1 MRLGERLRRGYSLVM
16 NRLRAP
22 ERTWEAVE
30 SYFNEWLIPSDPILD
45 AAMKAIDA
53 AGLPTI
59 SVAPNEGKLLWL
71 LARMQGARNILEIG
85 TLGGYSTIWL
95 ARALAPGGR
104 IITLEFNP
112 KHAAIARENIARAGF
127 AEMVEV
133 RVGAALDSLPIVAGE
148 GRGPFDLVFID
159 ADKKNNWE
167 YFEWAVKLSR
177 RGSVILVDNVVR
189 DGAVVDASS
198 TDPDIRGIRRFTEM
212 LAKEKR
218 VSATALQTVGSR
230 GYDGFAIALVTSE
243 P

>member
-1 MRLGERLRRGYSLVM
+1 MRVERYSFVM
-16 NRLRAP
+16 NRLMAP
-22 ERTWEAVE
+22 ERQWNAVE
-30 SYFNEWLIPSDPILD
+30 SYFNELLTPSDAILD

-53 AGLPTI
+53 AGLPSI
-59 SVAPNEGKLLWL
+59 SVAPHEGRLLWM

-95 ARALAPGGR
+95 ARALASGGR

-112 KHAAIARENIARAGF
+112 KHAAVARENIARAGF

-133 RVGAALDSLPIVAGE
+133 RVGPALDSLPVVAAE
-148 GRGPFDLVFID
+148 GRGPFDLTFID

-167 YFEWAVKLSR
+167 YFEWALKLSR
-177 RGSVILVDNVVR
+177 RGSVIIVDNVVR

-198 TDPDIRGIRRFTEM
+198 TDPDIRGIRRFIEM

-230 GYDGFAIALVTSE
+230 GYDGFAMALVIGDS
-243 P
+243 

>member
-1 MRLGERLRRGYSLVM
+1 MD
-16 NRLRAP
+16 RLRAP

-59 SVAPNEGKLLWL
+59 SVAPNEGRLLSL
-71 LARMQGARNILEIG
+71 LARMQNARNILEIG

-104 IITLEFNP
+104 LITLEFDP
-112 KHAAIARENIARAGF
+112 KHAKIARENIARA
-127 AEMVEV
+127 ELNEIVEL
-133 RVGAALDSLPIVAGE
+133 RLGRALESLPVIAAE

-167 YFEWAVKLSR
+167 YFEWALKLSR
-177 RGSVILVDNVVR
+177 CGSVIIVDNVVR

-230 GYDGFAIALVTSE
+230 GYDGFAIALVTGE